1 MEHFSRPLLLEDSGQ
16 EFTGRTRSMFR
27 RQVDRTLFPGEMLAR
42 SPETHQGVPRGCCYG
57 TGSLK
62 SKWSRARD
70 TRFRDF
76 RSEVASR
83 ARDVVRGVPRFF
95 NMEISMTRALKS
107 RMSLE
112 FFRRQKFG
120 RVGFSIVME
129 REMEM
134 ELDLLGISYHNVT

>member
-1 MEHFSRPLLLEDSGQ
+1 MLL
-16 EFTGRTRSMFR
+16 RHW
-27 RQVDRTLFPGEMLAR
+27 LA
-42 SPETHQGVPRGCCYG
+42 
-57 TGSLK
+57 SLK